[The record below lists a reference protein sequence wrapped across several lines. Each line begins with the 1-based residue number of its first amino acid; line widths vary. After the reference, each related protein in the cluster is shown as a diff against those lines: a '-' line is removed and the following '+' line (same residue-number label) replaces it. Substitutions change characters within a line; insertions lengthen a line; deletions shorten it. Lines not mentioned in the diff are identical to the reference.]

1 MRRGGAAALLVTA
14 AVGLVALAVEAAG
27 DKRDLAFTLGVVP
40 TIMAAELR
48 PGATV
53 CQAPIYVPDEFSRVS
68 FRTGGFPEQR
78 LTVTVIGIPSGRLL
92 ASGRATSSDPSA
104 AVREVRAEQK
114 VGVCV
119 RNDGRQQVS
128 LFGNAAAA
136 SPLSG
141 AILGKRGLDTDVS
154 FVFRD
159 ERRSLLAQLP
169 RAFERASVFRPG
181 FVGAWLF
188 WVLAAAVLIGLPLL
202 LARALADAEEATRAR

>member
-14 AVGLVALAVEAAG
+14 ALGLLALAVEAAG
-27 DKRDLAFTLGVVP
+27 DKRDLAFTIGVVP
-40 TIMAAELR
+40 TIMAAELP

-53 CQAPIYVPDEFSRVS
+53 CQAPIFVPDEFSRVS
-68 FRTGGFPEQR
+68 FRTGGFSEQR
-78 LTVTVIGIPSGRLL
+78 LTVSVIGIPSGRLL

-104 AVREVRAEQK
+104 ALRKVGAEQK

-119 RNDGRQQVS
+119 RNDGRHQVS

-141 AILGKRGLDTDVS
+141 AILGKRQLATDVS

-159 ERRSLLAQLP
+159 DRRSMLSRLSDG
-169 RAFERASVFRPG
+169 FERASLFRPG
-181 FVGAWLF
+181 WVGPWLF
-188 WVLAAAVLIGLPLL
+188 WALTALVLLGVPLL
-202 LARALADAEEATRAR
+202 LARALQASEP